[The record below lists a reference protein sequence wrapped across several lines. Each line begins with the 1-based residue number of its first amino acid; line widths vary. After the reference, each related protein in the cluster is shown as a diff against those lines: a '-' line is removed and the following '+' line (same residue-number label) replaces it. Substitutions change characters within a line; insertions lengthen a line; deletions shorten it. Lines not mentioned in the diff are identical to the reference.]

1 MNDFKRDQTQ
11 KTQVMLR
18 DEPVPAPQHSF
29 DQLVRMSKSLA
40 ASGLFGVK
48 DPDQALS
55 LLLLGQAEG
64 KNPVIMLR
72 DYHVINGR
80 PAKSA
85 EAMQRDFQA
94 SGGSIEW
101 VELTDARACAIFT
114 HPLAPKPLTID
125 WDIPR
130 AKQAGLASKDG
141 NMYTKYARAMLR
153 SRCISEGVRST
164 APQATGGSYTPEEV
178 RQIEREA
185 PVEAIG
191 IEAAVEQATHGL
203 SEDEL
208 DALIMSMDVRTV
220 PDLRNAFGVAWKR
233 AKEAGDTAAQEK
245 LKATYDAM
253 LADIESG
260 QIV

>member
-141 NMYTKYARAMLR
+141 NMYTKYARDSSPSDGWQLYAR
-153 SRCISEGVRST
+153 GS
-164 APQATGGSYTPEEV
+164 AP
-178 RQIEREA
+178 
-185 PVEAIG
+185 
-191 IEAAVEQATHGL
+191 
-203 SEDEL
+203 D
-208 DALIMSMDVRTV
+208 
-220 PDLRNAFGVAWKR
+220 R
-233 AKEAGDTAAQEK
+233 ARGAR
-245 LKATYDAM
+245 
-253 LADIESG
+253 
-260 QIV
+260 

>member
-1 MNDFKRDQTQ
+1 
-11 KTQVMLR
+11 
-18 DEPVPAPQHSF
+18 
-29 DQLVRMSKSLA
+29 
-40 ASGLFGVK
+40 
-48 DPDQALS
+48 
-55 LLLLGQAEG
+55 
-64 KNPVIMLR
+64 
-72 DYHVINGR
+72 
-80 PAKSA
+80 
-85 EAMQRDFQA
+85 
-94 SGGSIEW
+94 
-101 VELTDARACAIFT
+101 
-114 HPLAPKPLTID
+114 
-125 WDIPR
+125 
-130 AKQAGLASKDG
+130 
-141 NMYTKYARAMLR
+141 
-153 SRCISEGVRST
+153 
-164 APQATGGSYTPEEV
+164 V